1 MSDNMSD
8 WYSEKKDGIKTLYIH
23 PCDSETNIA
32 IEQHQYANGEL
43 YYFKFKGHR
52 YPDHMA
58 EIDECDVSVDI
69 AGRNLEVMRGFLL
82 EPILSSVIAEN
93 HRLHDLLQHIK
104 YNASGLS
111 ENFKE
116 IQDTDFGKWVCEKI
130 TDKDAG
136 W

>member
-1 MSDNMSD
+1 MSD
-8 WYSEKKDGIKTLYIH
+8 WSTEEKDGVKTLHIH
-23 PCDSETNIA
+23 PCDSESTIEV
-32 IEQHQYANGEL
+32 EQHFNGEL
-43 YYFKFKGHR
+43 YYFNFRGYR

-58 EIDECDVSVDI
+58 KIDEADVSVDI

-93 HRLHDLLQHIK
+93 HRLHNLLQHIK

-111 ENFKE
+111 NKFDGV
-116 IQDTDFGKWVCEKI
+116 QDTPLAQWICEQI